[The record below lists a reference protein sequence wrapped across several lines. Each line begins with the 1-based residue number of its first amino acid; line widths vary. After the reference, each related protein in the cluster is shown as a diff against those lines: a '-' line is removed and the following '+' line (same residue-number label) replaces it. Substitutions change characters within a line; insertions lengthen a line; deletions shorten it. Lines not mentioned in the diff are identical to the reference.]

1 MKRLVVFCDGTW
13 NDTRMS
19 SLTNVARLAKCV
31 VPEDDRDHRR
41 DRDQPRIPQVVFYDS
56 GVGVAQN
63 VSRFTD
69 FLTRV
74 QGGAF
79 GRGLDEKIEAAY
91 RFLVLNYEV
100 GDEIF
105 VFGFSRGA
113 YTARSLCGLVRKCGI
128 VRRDCFDRIPQ
139 AIGIYRDRA
148 TLPHEISAFRKQY
161 AHQAPDKGFPLAS
174 GGEDLADDR
183 KDLWPG
189 RYPVPS
195 FHPVVDDRHRG
206 DDSAEPPP
214 GGPSPGDDSPAIRD
228 GASRDWL
235 DRKALV
241 YSRDRDVD
249 FAHRQADAGERIYKM
264 MYLGLW
270 DTVGALG
277 IPTRFRFLSR
287 LLNRRYRFHD
297 TDASSLITAIRHA
310 VSVDEDRRAFDVSP
324 ISNITPLNQQWAS
337 AMALSGPLPYNALPY
352 QQRWFPGDH
361 GAVGGGNPEPGLS
374 SAALLWIAE
383 GAQIEGLYLQ
393 EAPLNELAEARRLRN
408 PLASWRI
415 NGDGTRKPSWLFD
428 GLGFAGGYRDRK
440 GPLTPPKLHEAT
452 EDRIRGMDGYR
463 PGPLER
469 FTGAVARPPVYR
481 LLSRLAFPPV
491 VVLLLAA
498 AVLAGAALLALVL
511 NGWPMVV
518 PTLREW
524 AGEAWTWVRA
534 AVT

>member
-13 NDTRMS
+13 NDTRMA

-31 VPEDDRDHRR
+31 EPVDDRDHRR
-41 DRDQPRIPQVVFYDS
+41 DRNQPLIPQVVFYDS

-100 GDEIF
+100 GDEIY

-128 VRRDCFDRIPQ
+128 VRRNCFDRIPE
-139 AIGIYRDRA
+139 AIRIYRDRE
-148 TLPHEISAFRKQY
+148 TQPHEISAFRKQY
-161 AHQAPDKGFPLAS
+161 AHQAPDKGFPLAT

-189 RYPVPS
+189 RYPVPC
-195 FHPVVDDRHRG
+195 FYPVTDDRHRG
-206 DDSAEPPP
+206 DDSAMAPP
-214 GGPSPGDDSPAIRD
+214 GGAEPGDDDPAVRE

-235 DRKALV
+235 DRKELV
-241 YSRDRDVD
+241 FSRDRDLA
-249 FAHRQADAGERIYKM
+249 FAHRQADAGERIYRM

-277 IPTRFRFLSR
+277 IPTRFRFLSG
-287 LLNRRYRFHD
+287 LFNRRYRFHD
-297 TDASSLITAIRHA
+297 TDASSLLTAIRHA
-310 VSVDEDRRAFDVSP
+310 VAVDEDRRAFDVSP
-324 ISNITPLNQQWAS
+324 VRNITPLNQQWAA
-337 AMALSGPLPYNALPY
+337 AMGLPGPLPYNALPY

-374 SAALLWIAE
+374 SAALLWVAE
-383 GAQIEGLYLQ
+383 GAQIEGLYLK
-393 EAPLNELAEARRLRN
+393 EEPLNELAEARRLRN
-408 PLASWRI
+408 PLADWRI
-415 NGDGTRKPSWLFD
+415 NKDGTRRAPWLFD

-440 GPLTPPKLHEAT
+440 GPLTPPELHETT
-452 EDRIRGMDGYR
+452 EDRIRGVERYR

-469 FTGAVARPPVYR
+469 FTGAVGRPPLYR
-481 LLSRLAFPPV
+481 LMSRLAFPLV
-491 VVLLLAA
+491 VILLLAVVVVTVA
-498 AVLAGAALLALVL
+498 AAAATVWYGA
-511 NGWPMVV
+511 PMVW
-518 PTLREW
+518 PTLTRW
-524 AGEAWTWVRA
+524 AGEAWVWVA
-534 AVT
+534 GG